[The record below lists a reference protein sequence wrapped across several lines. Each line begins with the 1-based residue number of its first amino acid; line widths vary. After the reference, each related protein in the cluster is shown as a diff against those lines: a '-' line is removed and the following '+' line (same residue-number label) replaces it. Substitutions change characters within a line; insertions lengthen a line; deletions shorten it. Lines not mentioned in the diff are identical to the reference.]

1 MSSFESSV
9 VSPTQATSHQAS
21 PPTTQSNPDAEGSI
35 FAHQKWNSTAHEP
48 QLYLARLPTVTP
60 ASDINSARSLQL
72 GVPRPKRKRIT
83 PEQLEVLSNLFE
95 YTDTPTFDLREA
107 IGAKLGMS
115 NREVQVWFQ
124 NRRAKVN
131 RQRAPTN
138 TQATLQDRPPPSTS
152 QQDPSRV
159 TYGRLKCSSSEVLLP
174 GVSTMI
180 HSSTDASRS
189 TYSLAP
195 LLPPFQPTAPG
206 VNSIQDGLV
215 RRPLRDCSQPA
226 TRPSSPQDT
235 SGSNRIHRSDL
246 QLRSPSGSHRRII
259 PITPGSPYSRK
270 WLPRRAPE
278 TSCHDHP
285 AAPLSP
291 RRSSTDPELQ
301 SAILPDHLPSHHPA
315 RSRWSSHAT
324 RSCLNS
330 HVTSQRAQSHYLNIG
345 SMKLDHAHA
354 DSAVNLNGYSLT
366 RVPGSNDDNLALQ
379 LPEPQSASFCNDF
392 PPNQASPSE
401 SNVSS
406 RSSSP
411 PTHHQTAQNRSSWQL
426 RGGSVPST
434 AVHPDF
440 MGSRDEGEA
449 TYQPTRATLRS
460 SRQVLHALKPGGL
473 APQRSRPWPRRDPCS
488 RAAAYRPFPILS
500 GLVRVRSR
508 PRQLSGWY
516 PSNGTIPQS
525 TRPSRAPPL
534 ALNSSF
540 LRFSTSDTPTAFSCR
555 LATRPEPDNY
565 PFLSSLS
572 LPVDSRFEA
581 VAQTSARLPCQSL
594 SCEYFRLN
602 DCIELSQH
610 VNIARLTH
618 RTIIKLNACKYRP
631 PISFNLHFSL
641 LHQPFPSVFIF
652 FLEHSTLT

>member
-48 QLYLARLPTVTP
+48 QLYLTRLPTVTP

-180 HSSTDASRS
+180 HSFIMGLIAAYIGSSEMFPREGKIGSGAAQDMADDQDSLTGDAKNSMRLAISTDASRS

-315 RSRWSSHAT
+315 RSRWSSHTT

-440 MGSRDEGEA
+440 MGSREEGGGHISTHQSYPSQQSSGSSCTEA
-449 TYQPTRATLRS
+449 RRSCSAEEPTVATPRSLFS
-460 SRQVLHALKPGGL
+460 SRRL
-473 APQRSRPWPRRDPCS
+473 
-488 RAAAYRPFPILS
+488 
-500 GLVRVRSR
+500 
-508 PRQLSGWY
+508 
-516 PSNGTIPQS
+516 
-525 TRPSRAPPL
+525 PPL
-534 ALNSSF
+534 PNPVRPGPGSFPPPAALRMVSIKRNHSPVYSTQSCPSSSSEF
-540 LRFSTSDTPTAFSCR
+540 KLPPLLNERHSD
-555 LATRPEPDNY
+555 
-565 PFLSSLS
+565 
-572 LPVDSRFEA
+572 
-581 VAQTSARLPCQSL
+581 
-594 SCEYFRLN
+594 
-602 DCIELSQH
+602 
-610 VNIARLTH
+610 
-618 RTIIKLNACKYRP
+618 
-631 PISFNLHFSL
+631 SL
-641 LHQPFPSVFIF
+641 LMPPRNPAR
-652 FLEHSTLT
+652 TR